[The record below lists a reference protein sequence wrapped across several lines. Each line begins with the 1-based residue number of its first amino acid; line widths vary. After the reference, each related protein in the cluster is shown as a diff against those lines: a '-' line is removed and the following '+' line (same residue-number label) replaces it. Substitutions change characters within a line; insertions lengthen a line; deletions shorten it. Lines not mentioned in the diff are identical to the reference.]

1 MKKMNLIISAFIV
14 LTAFALGYFMRG
26 PSVQPDAEEEPAV
39 SAGVTKPIGMTCSMH
54 PQIRQAKAGKCAL
67 CGMDLIPA
75 GGDSGDSCGSSELK
89 LSEAAEKLADIETA
103 PVERK
108 FVPAEIRMLGKVSY
122 NEDTLCYVNARF
134 SGRIDKLF
142 VKSAGIPVKKGE
154 RIAEVYSSE
163 LLVIQQEL
171 LQAKRFLES
180 KPDDATA
187 ISFFNSIKEK
197 NLISGFTE
205 DQINEIIRKGK
216 GTGADRISG
225 TSPVF
230 GVLLSITSPIS
241 GVVIEKAAVTGKF
254 FEKGEILFT
263 IADLSRVW
271 INVEAYETDLPWL
284 KYGQE
289 VAFTTDACPGKKF
302 NARVSLIQ
310 PILDETTRTVKVRLS
325 AENKEGRLKPGMFVH
340 AIVRAKIAED
350 GEVVDSSLAGKW
362 ISPMHPEI
370 IRDAPGKC
378 DICGVD
384 LVTAESLGLADEKEK
399 DAVPPLAIP
408 ASAALVTGKRA
419 VVYVSVPG
427 KKGVYECR
435 EIVLGPRA
443 GDYFIVESGL
453 KEGENVVTSGSFK
466 IDSSLQILAKTSM
479 MKTSRGNDPEPASA
493 PEVHAMKNAPPPPDD
508 VIEEYFQVHK
518 ALFTDNPGEVL
529 KHAAKLD
536 AKYSA
541 NLASSRDIWEAR
553 KAFEQISKL
562 LHKDLA
568 GSEANLKKPFFKIFC
583 PMAFEGR
590 GSFWIQDDEKVQNP
604 YFGPSMPEC
613 GEVKEKLGGKK

>member
-1 MKKMNLIISAFIV
+1 MNLILSAFIV
-14 LTAFALGYFMRG
+14 LSAFALGYLMRG
-26 PSVQPDAEEEPAV
+26 PAMRPEAGSGVAESAVVSKPAD
-39 SAGVTKPIGMTCSMH
+39 MTCSMH
-54 PQIRQAKAGKCAL
+54 PQIRQPKPGKCPL
-67 CGMDLIPA
+67 CGMDLISA
-75 GGDSGDSCGSSELK
+75 GSDSGDSCGPRELK

-108 FVPAEIRMLGKVSY
+108 FVPAEIRMLGKIAY

-180 KPDDATA
+180 KPDDVTA
-187 ISFFNSIKEK
+187 ISFFNSIREK

-216 GTGADRISG
+216 GTGADRMSG

-230 GVLLSITSPIS
+230 GVLLTITSPIS
-241 GVVIEKAAVTGKF
+241 GVVVGKGAVTGKF

-271 INVEAYETDLPWL
+271 INVEAYEADLPWL

-289 VAFTTDACPGKKF
+289 VEFTSDACPGRKF
-302 NARVSLIQ
+302 NGRVSLIQ

-350 GEVVDSSLAGKW
+350 GKVVDSSLAGKW

-384 LVTAESLGLADEKEK
+384 LVTAESLGLAGEKEK
-399 DAVPPLAIP
+399 TAVPPLVIP
-408 ASAALVTGKRA
+408 ASAALLTGKRA
-419 VVYVSVPG
+419 VVYVSLPG
-427 KKGVYECR
+427 RKGAYECR

-443 GDYFIVESGL
+443 GDFFIVESGL
-453 KEGENVVTSGSFK
+453 KEGEKVVKSGSFK

-479 MKTSRGNDPEPASA
+479 MKTYAGAAPEPMTEIPAAKDGQA
-493 PEVHAMKNAPPPPDD
+493 PSDEILDTYIEVQKALFAENMAIVLKNAP
-508 VIEEYFQVHK
+508 
-518 ALFTDNPGEVL
+518 
-529 KHAAKLD
+529 KLD

-541 NLASSRDIWEAR
+541 NLAASKDIREAR
-553 KAFEQISKL
+553 KSFAQISKL
-562 LHKDLA
+562 LYGELA
-568 GSEANLKKPFFKIFC
+568 CSENNLKKPLYKIFC
-583 PMAFEGR
+583 PKVFEGR
-590 GSFWIQDDEKVQNP
+590 GAYWIQDSEKVQNP
-604 YFGPSMPEC
+604 YFGPAMPDS
-613 GEVKEKLGGKK
+613 GEVKETIGGGK